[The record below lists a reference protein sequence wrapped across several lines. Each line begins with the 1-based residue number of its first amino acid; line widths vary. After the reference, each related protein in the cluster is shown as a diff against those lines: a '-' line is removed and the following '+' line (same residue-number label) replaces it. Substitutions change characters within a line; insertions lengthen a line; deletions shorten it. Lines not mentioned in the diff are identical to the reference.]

1 LFDFLLPL
9 TAAKE
14 KTQIPSSIFPRMSK
28 LPSQRPTLVV
38 YPGTFD
44 PITNGHIDL
53 VNRALLLFDKVVI
66 AVARNP
72 NKAPLFSMEERVEM
86 IGKCFADTPERVE
99 VDIVSGLSVEHARQ
113 RGASAILRGL
123 RAVSDFDYEMQLALV
138 NRKLE
143 RDIDTV
149 FLMPGL
155 RWIFISSTIIRDAAR
170 HGGDVSDLVPPHVHI
185 ALKNKFSSS

>member
-1 LFDFLLPL
+1 MNKLL
-9 TAAKE
+9 
-14 KTQIPSSIFPRMSK
+14 SDH
-28 LPSQRPTLVV
+28 PTLVV

-53 VNRALLLFDKVVI
+53 INRALLLFDKVV
-66 AVARNP
+66 VAIGLNP
-72 NKAPLFSMEERVEM
+72 NKTPLFSIEERVEM
-86 IGKCFADTPERVE
+86 VDKSFTEAAGRVE
-99 VDIVSGLSVEHARQ
+99 VDSVAGLSVEYARR
-113 RGASAILRGL
+113 RGANAIIRGL

-155 RWIFISSTIIRDAAR
+155 RWIFISSTIVRDAAR
-170 HGGDVSDLVPPHVHI
+170 HGGDVSDLVPPHVDM
-185 ALKNKFSSS
+185 ALKKKFHRS